1 MPASAAVK
9 LGWINGEAECDC
21 WSCSR
26 CSRKFPLV
34 ISSSY
39 LFVISVCV
47 ETKLSET
54 CSAGKYLPLGYY
66 NSSQA
71 KVTAVQCPDSQ
82 DTPSLAQVLTQRA
95 VMSLLHNRPQEL

>member
-1 MPASAAVK
+1 MLEKVS
-9 LGWINGEAECDC
+9 
-21 WSCSR
+21 SCNQLIVS
-26 CSRKFPLV
+26 L
-34 ISSSY
+34 
-39 LFVISVCV
+39 ISVCV

-71 KVTAVQCPDSQ
+71 EVTAVQCPDSQ
-82 DTPSLAQVLTQRA
+82 DTPSLAQVLKQRA